1 MASLVTVKPAGRL
14 DNVPGPSR
22 MRPDDRQP
30 AYAGDLAREL
40 RKRVKGEVRF
50 DPGSRAL
57 YSTDGSN
64 YRQAPIGVVVVRD
77 KEDIIETVAVCREFD
92 APILARGGGTS
103 LAGQCCNA
111 AVVIDCS
118 KYMRRVLDL
127 DPAGRTARVE
137 PGVVLDDLRRQAN
150 RHDLTFAPD
159 PATHNHCTLGGMMG
173 NNSCGIHSIMGGKT
187 DDNTDELEILTYD
200 GLRMWVGKTGEDEL
214 GRIISEGSRRS
225 EIYAGMKR
233 LRDEYADLIR
243 ARFPDIPRR
252 VSGYNLPYL
261 LPEKGFDLAKALIG
275 SESTLVLI
283 LEAKLRLVPWPRHRS
298 LLALGYPS
306 VYEAADHIM
315 EIREAAPI
323 GLEGIDDYLVEN
335 MRKKGLHMGDLPFLP
350 EGKGWLLVE
359 FGGENRAD
367 ADGKAQALMS
377 RLRRETNPPSMKLYD
392 DLRQERLVW
401 EIRESGLGAT
411 AFVPGDP
418 VTWEGWEDS
427 AVPPENLG
435 RYLRALRNLY
445 NRHGYV
451 GALYG
456 HLGQG
461 CIHTRINFDLK
472 TAAGIANYRRFMH
485 EAAELVISMGGSLSG
500 EHGDGQSRAELLPM
514 MFGPEI
520 IRAFEQFKAIWDPQ
534 NRMNPG
540 KVVHPYRIDEN
551 LRHGADYSPPVL
563 ETHFHFPEEGGWSG
577 AVDRCVGVGKCRRG
591 EGGTMCPSYMVTH
604 EEEHS
609 TRGRSRMLF
618 EMLQGELITEGWKS
632 RHVFESLDLCL
643 SCKGC
648 KGECPVNVDM
658 ASYKAEFL
666 SHYYEGRLRPRH
678 AYSMG
683 LIMYWARL
691 ASKVPRLANLAT
703 RTPGLANLIKAAGGI
718 SQRRSMPK
726 FATRTFKEW
735 FRTHTPKNAGGP
747 KVILW
752 PDTFNNYFHPRT
764 AQAAVEVLEAAG
776 YHVLVPR
783 KDLCCGRPL
792 YDFGMLDTAER
803 MLATTLE
810 TLRPAIHD
818 GTPMVGLEPSCV
830 VVFRDEL
837 RNLFPED
844 IDAGRL
850 AQQTFTLSEFLNNAQ
865 GYRPPSFHRKAVVH
879 GHCHHKAIMKM
890 DADEKLMKA
899 IGLDFE
905 ILDSG
910 CCGMAGSFGFE
921 SSKYDISVKCGERVL
936 LPAVR
941 NAAKDTLIIADG
953 FSCREQIE
961 QLTDR
966 RALHLAQV
974 LQMALREGAQ
984 GPCHDYPEREYL
996 EDLGPAANGRLLG
1009 LAAGALLA
1017 GGALY
1022 WVMNRSKHA

>member
-1 MASLVTVKPAGRL
+1 
-14 DNVPGPSR
+14 
-22 MRPDDRQP
+22 
-30 AYAGDLAREL
+30 
-40 RKRVKGEVRF
+40 
-50 DPGSRAL
+50 
-57 YSTDGSN
+57 
-64 YRQAPIGVVVVRD
+64 
-77 KEDIIETVAVCREFD
+77 
-92 APILARGGGTS
+92 
-103 LAGQCCNA
+103 
-111 AVVIDCS
+111 
-118 KYMRRVLDL
+118 
-127 DPAGRTARVE
+127 
-137 PGVVLDDLRRQAN
+137 
-150 RHDLTFAPD
+150 
-159 PATHNHCTLGGMMG
+159 
-173 NNSCGIHSIMGGKT
+173 
-187 DDNTDELEILTYD
+187 
-200 GLRMWVGKTGEDEL
+200 
-214 GRIISEGSRRS
+214 
-225 EIYAGMKR
+225 
-233 LRDEYADLIR
+233 
-243 ARFPDIPRR
+243 
-252 VSGYNLPYL
+252 
-261 LPEKGFDLAKALIG
+261 
-275 SESTLVLI
+275 
-283 LEAKLRLVPWPRHRS
+283 
-298 LLALGYPS
+298 
-306 VYEAADHIM
+306 
-315 EIREAAPI
+315 
-323 GLEGIDDYLVEN
+323 
-335 MRKKGLHMGDLPFLP
+335 
-350 EGKGWLLVE
+350 
-359 FGGENRAD
+359 
-367 ADGKAQALMS
+367 
-377 RLRRETNPPSMKLYD
+377 
-392 DLRQERLVW
+392 
-401 EIRESGLGAT
+401 
-411 AFVPGDP
+411 
-418 VTWEGWEDS
+418 
-427 AVPPENLG
+427 
-435 RYLRALRNLY
+435 
-445 NRHGYV
+445 
-451 GALYG
+451 
-456 HLGQG
+456 
-461 CIHTRINFDLK
+461 
-472 TAAGIANYRRFMH
+472 
-485 EAAELVISMGGSLSG
+485 
-500 EHGDGQSRAELLPM
+500 
-514 MFGPEI
+514 
-520 IRAFEQFKAIWDPQ
+520 PQ